1 MKKLNTSVLISIVGV
16 LLFLI
21 TIIFILSMK
30 FSGPCFKGT
39 IVEKQD
45 NYLVV
50 TLNRNNDIYTHAEQI
65 VVLITED
72 TDVYL
77 KGLEIGD
84 RICVYYDG
92 NILETYPSQVTAI
105 RIVKY
110 AKIYPV
116 IV

>member
-1 MKKLNTSVLISIVGV
+1 MKKFIMGV
-16 LLFLI
+16 LLFFI

-50 TLNRNNDIYTHAEQI
+50 TLNRNNDIYTQEEQI

-77 KGLEIGD
+77 KELEIGD
-84 RICVYYDG
+84 KICVYYDE
-92 NILETYPSQVTAI
+92 NILETYSSQVTAI
-105 RIVKY
+105 KIVKY